1 MAREQKVRR
10 KKRVFFLKMLK
21 KKKKERKKKKK
32 QKAAGEGALNKR
44 ICKQS
49 PQCTLLVFC
58 YLAPRL
64 FCLQT
69 VGE

>member
-1 MAREQKVRR
+1 
-10 KKRVFFLKMLK
+10 MLK
-21 KKKKERKKKKK
+21 RKKKERKKKKEK
-32 QKAAGEGALNKR
+32 QQKAAGEGALNKR

-64 FCLQT
+64 FLLADCGG
-69 VGE
+69 VVICGGAGR